1 MPKMAT
7 EQPQTVSHFVLK
19 LCIPMP
25 HGIFP
30 HATSALFNTPRA
42 FVPVLYWLYIFVVA
56 INLRPLFQSLLCYHH
71 ACLVLASFTIYY
83 QPILAGP
90 VDHSAQTH
98 IDTRFLDY
106 SVSVLFWHI
115 ILLRYGGA
123 KQLFFMGERCG
134 SCGWSQLELD

>member
-1 MPKMAT
+1 MLAENLDLSGAKLIGSRQAISKASPSEEQITNTQRRTRLKCTNETAMPKMAT

-19 LCIPMP
+19 LCIPRP

-56 INLRPLFQSLLCYHH
+56 INLRPLFQSLLGYHH

-90 VDHSAQTH
+90 VDHSAQL
-98 IDTRFLDY
+98 I
-106 SVSVLFWHI
+106 
-115 ILLRYGGA
+115 
-123 KQLFFMGERCG
+123 
-134 SCGWSQLELD
+134 